1 VPDNG
6 TPWNLVD
13 SSLMT
18 PILFRDLPGIAEVE
32 RQLEMQL
39 RDRLLDDELEEL
51 PNLVDETSRTLFNI
65 TAHDTHYSAL
75 PESVRARFSRSEWD
89 AQFDVL
95 GQHRRDPNAIW
106 RSFGLDVRC
115 PEGRGLHC
123 LEVFGRQLVCA
134 VQGLHP
140 HAVLVFA
147 ERESP
152 RRAA

>member
-1 VPDNG
+1 MPNNG

-18 PILFRDLPGIAEVE
+18 PIVFRELPGVAEVE

-65 TAHDTHYSAL
+65 TEYDTHYSAL
-75 PESVRARFSRSEWD
+75 PESVRARFTRGQWE

-95 GQHRRDPNAIW
+95 GEYRRDPNAVW
-106 RSFGLDVRC
+106 HSFGLDLRC

-123 LEVFGRQLVCA
+123 ADVFGRRLISA
-134 VQGLHP
+134 VNGLHP
-140 HAVLVFA
+140 RAVLAFA
-147 ERESP
+147 EYP
-152 RRAA
+152 AARAA